1 MIPPAPD
8 RDLFRC
14 AFAHIAQLTGPYDCK
29 TDQTDQT
36 DQRLENAEEFGAPS
50 RAELTSCP
58 QELTSCPQELT
69 SGDSKLTSRAAR
81 RSHFCPPRASN
92 PSACTL
98 HAAARQPPP

>member
-8 RDLFRC
+8 PDLFRC
-14 AFAHIAQLTGPYDCK
+14 ALAHIAQLTGPYDSK
-29 TDQTDQT
+29 TDQTDQSL
-36 DQRLENAEEFGAPS
+36 QNAEEFGAPS

-58 QELTSCPQELT
+58 QELTS
-69 SGDSKLTSRAAR
+69 GDPKLTSRAAR

-98 HAAARQPPP
+98 NAAARQPPP

>member
-14 AFAHIAQLTGPYDCK
+14 ALAHIAQLTGPYDSK

-36 DQRLENAEEFGAPS
+36 DQSLENAEEFGAPS
-50 RAELTSCP
+50 RAELTS
-58 QELTSCPQELT
+58 
-69 SGDSKLTSRAAR
+69 GDPKLTNRAAR

>member
-14 AFAHIAQLTGPYDCK
+14 AFAHIAQLTGPYDSK

-58 QELTSCPQELT
+58 QELTS
-69 SGDSKLTSRAAR
+69 GDPKLTSRAAR
-81 RSHFCPPRASN
+81 RSHFCPLRASN